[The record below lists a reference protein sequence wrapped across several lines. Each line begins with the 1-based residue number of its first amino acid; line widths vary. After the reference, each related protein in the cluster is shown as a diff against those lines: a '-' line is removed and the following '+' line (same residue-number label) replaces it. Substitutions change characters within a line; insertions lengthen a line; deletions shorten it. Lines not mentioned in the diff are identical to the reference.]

1 MDLPRAVA
9 GGIKGGIFAIFAPPP
24 PDSPDRDMKL
34 GVTITEQGYEVSP
47 RLPLE
52 TSYARAYTTAV
63 IDYFQ
68 DLEARSQGKICLVR
82 MHADLEKFTEED
94 CLAAILHIEGAE
106 AIHPGLSDLE
116 GYYQRGVRSLGIV
129 WSRPN
134 AFGEGVPFRFPGS
147 PDTGPGLTDAGKQLI
162 RACSR
167 LGILVDLAHIN
178 ERGFWDAAEIL
189 ETPLVVSH
197 TAVHAICPST
207 RNLTDRQIDAVGQSG
222 GIIGV
227 IFEPMNIAPNGRPGA
242 EATLADIVRHIDYVA
257 RRIGV
262 DHVGFG
268 SDFDGADMPA
278 GISNASLYQ
287 NLVQALVDAGYRGTD
302 LEKITHQNWLRVL
315 RDVLRN

>member
-9 GGIKGGIFAIFAPPP
+9 GGMKGGIFAIFTPPP

-34 GVTITEQGYEVSP
+34 GVMITEQGYEVSQ

-52 TSYARAYTTAV
+52 TSYARAYTNAV
-63 IDYFQ
+63 IDYLL
-68 DLEARSQGKICLVR
+68 DLEARSRGKICLVR
-82 MHADLEKFTEED
+82 MHADLEKFSEED
-94 CLAAILHIEGAE
+94 CLAIILHIEGAE
-106 AIHPGLSDLE
+106 AIQPDLSDLE
-116 GYYQRGVRSLGIV
+116 EYYQRGVRSLGIV

-134 AFGEGVPFRFPGS
+134 MFGEGVPFRFPAS

-162 RACSR
+162 RECSR

-189 ETPLVVSH
+189 KTPLVVSH

-222 GIIGV
+222 GIIG
-227 IFEPMNIAPNGRPGA
+227 IMFEPMNIAPNGRPGA
-242 EATLADIVRHIDYVA
+242 EATLADIVRHIEYVA
-257 RRIGV
+257 GRIGV

-278 GISNASLYQ
+278 GIRNASLYQ
-287 NLVQALVDAGYRGTD
+287 NLVQALVDGGYRGTD